1 MKATARI
8 AVILTTG
15 CALMFMMP
23 ICTASADSFED
34 LGVEWWQ
41 WALSIPTSVN
51 PQVDTTGEHA
61 AVGQRGKVW
70 FLAGVF
76 AGTEALKRKCSVPEG
91 TALFFPVFNSVQI
104 NAPNVCGQGP
114 ADLSVEDMRATAA
127 AEVDKATDVSVKID
141 GAAIK
146 NVRRIKSKLFAV
158 ALPEDNVFD
167 LLCSVP
173 GGIYSPAVYDGFYV
187 LLDKLPAG
195 DHRLQF
201 QAKDSSGTLLQNVM
215 YALRVVPVSTK

>member
-1 MKATARI
+1 MVLRY
-8 AVILTTG
+8 
-15 CALMFMMP
+15 
-23 ICTASADSFED
+23 
-34 LGVEWWQ
+34 
-41 WALSIPTSVN
+41 
-51 PQVDTTGEHA
+51 
-61 AVGQRGKVW
+61 
-70 FLAGVF
+70 
-76 AGTEALKRKCSVPEG
+76 
-91 TALFFPVFNSVQI
+91 
-104 NAPNVCGQGP
+104 
-114 ADLSVEDMRATAA
+114 
-127 AEVDKATDVSVKID
+127 
-141 GAAIK
+141 IK